1 MRFLS
6 EAVLKEQKLK
16 TVYMKIPIIV
26 ALKCLSLPAVYGD
39 DERSTLFTNVPP
51 NLYTST
57 YVVI

>member
-1 MRFLS
+1 
-6 EAVLKEQKLK
+6 
-16 TVYMKIPIIV
+16 MKIPIIV